1 MPSSSTG
8 FPEERIFLVEPPFA
22 KLLKKNNTKY
32 DFIIM
37 SWFANCLNIHGDHL
51 SPVSTM
57 RSALKIAVDSGAQ
70 SIGIKIKSPL
80 EKKYILP
87 LLIDIPITVEI
98 LEGRFFKHVL
108 KAKAIIGGISTA
120 VAESAIAGVPYFI
133 FEPHENGYS
142 DELIDKSLVIQLKK
156 IARTP
161 HELRSLIAAGESSW
175 SAPISELMGI

>member
-1 MPSSSTG
+1 
-8 FPEERIFLVEPPFA
+8 
-22 KLLKKNNTKY
+22 
-32 DFIIM
+32 M

-120 VAESAIAGVPYFI
+120 VAESAIAGVP
-133 FEPHENGYS
+133 S
-142 DELIDKSLVIQLKK
+142 
-156 IARTP
+156 ARVRPLT
-161 HELRSLIAAGESSW
+161 
-175 SAPISELMGI
+175 